1 MDHHVMFNSV
11 DLDIPCPVKLLWK
24 RSFQWST
31 GPSLTPECNR
41 SDFSVNTLFDEM
53 HKCWNVLLEVLWSL
67 QHNDDDDEDNDDD
80 DEDDDEDDVEYHGWS
95 KHVGEW
101 IGRVAEIAEHKEHD
115 KDDKEML
122 LIVIMMMTIIN
133 YYDIDNMIWKVSTKL
148 ERTAKCASGIV
159 KYWYRCWHWYGPVDI
174 VNIFTQDLN
183 RQLFSRGKRCLRY
196 WVCNCRSNTSS
207 WVRNHQPQP
216 QNQHQHQHYYLVTR
230 VLLFPCTVSH
240 PCTDIS
246 QLQSKAF

>member
-1 MDHHVMFNSV
+1 
-11 DLDIPCPVKLLWK
+11 
-24 RSFQWST
+24 
-31 GPSLTPECNR
+31 
-41 SDFSVNTLFDEM
+41 M

-148 ERTAKCASGIV
+148 ERSGVLQVLSNIDID
-159 KYWYRCWHWYGPVDI
+159 VDI
-174 VNIFTQDLN
+174 DMDL
-183 RQLFSRGKRCLRY
+183 LILWIYLRKT
-196 WVCNCRSNTSS
+196 WTDSS
-207 WVRNHQPQP
+207 SPGAKGV
-216 QNQHQHQHYYLVTR
+216 
-230 VLLFPCTVSH
+230 
-240 PCTDIS
+240 
-246 QLQSKAF
+246 